1 MNFEWVLNGSTG
13 RIQMYKYIYYTHSHT
28 CVNSYSVMYN
38 TYACAQSVF
47 ISFVAFILNLFC
59 PFVCFDLN
67 LKAYKRKG
75 DVNKLVALL
84 DFTSVALLIS
94 T

>member
-1 MNFEWVLNGSTG
+1 MGFEW
-13 RIQMYKYIYYTHSHT
+13 IHWSHT
-28 CVNSYSVMYN
+28 NVQIHLLHTLSHMYN